1 MQVDSPAQLALRL
14 TDATNDAAQ
23 LEKEDVSA
31 STVLLESVAS
41 QNITDDFDA
50 DYVGA
55 H

>member
-14 TDATNDAAQ
+14 TNATNDNAQ

-31 STVLLESVAS
+31 STVLLESVAYN
-41 QNITDDFDA
+41 NINDDFDA
-50 DYVGA
+50 DYVSA